1 MIYVKLALAII
12 FEVVAT
18 SLLKRTE
25 GFTHLPYTATMLA
38 GYLLSFYFLSQVVK
52 VLPVGIVYATW
63 SGLGIVLISGAAYF
77 LYRQALDLPA
87 ILGMGFIIIGVV
99 LMNVFSKVAAH

>member
-12 FEVVAT
+12 FEVIAT
-18 SLLKRTE
+18 SLLKKTE
-25 GFTHLPYTATMLA
+25 GFTHIPFTVTMLA

-63 SGLGIVLISGAAYF
+63 SGLGIVLISTAGYF
-77 LYRQALDLPA
+77 LYKQALDLPA
-87 ILGMGFIIIGVV
+87 VLGMGFIIVGVV
-99 LMNVFSKVAAH
+99 LMNVFSKMSVH